1 MENSLKSKIA
11 GFLQWYQ
18 DLYGGE
24 WYIETPNPAAA
35 EKRPGQT
42 AALGNSMLQQFHRA
56 IENCQN
62 CPLGRTR
69 TKFVFGTGHEN
80 AGIMF
85 IGEAP
90 GQDEDLQGI
99 PFVGRAGQLLN
110 KLLAN
115 VQLKREEVYI
125 ANILKCRPPN
135 NRDPQPEEVEQC
147 IPYLQRQIEMVQPK
161 LLVALG
167 RVAAQNLLS
176 TTESLTNMRKRVWS
190 YREIPLIVTYHPA
203 FVLRYNDKFDSAM
216 EDMRFILEHYQKL
229 PEEERAKKDEN
240 S

>member
-1 MENSLKSKIA
+1 MENSLKSKIV

-24 WYIETPNPAAA
+24 WYIEAQNLAAT
-35 EKRPGQT
+35 ENRPGQT
-42 AALGNSMLQQFHRA
+42 GVPANTPLQQFHRA

-69 TKFVFGTGHEN
+69 TKFVFGTGHER

-110 KLLAN
+110 KLLAH
-115 VQLKREEVYI
+115 VQLKREDVYI

-135 NRDPQPEEVEQC
+135 NRDPQPGEVEQC

-167 RVAAQNLLS
+167 RVAAQNLLN
-176 TTESLTNMRKRVWS
+176 TTESLTNMRKRIWS

-203 FVLRYNDKFDSAM
+203 FVLRYNDKFDAAM
-216 EDMRFILEHYQKL
+216 EDMHFILEYYHKL
-229 PEEERAKKDEN
+229 PEKEK
-240 S
+240 SGQ

>member
-1 MENSLKSKIA
+1 MENFLKNKIV

-18 DLYGGE
+18 DLYGGA
-24 WYIETPNPAAA
+24 WYVETRDLAAA
-35 EKRPGQT
+35 EKRVGQT
-42 AALGNSMLQQFHRA
+42 LAPAITPLQQFRHA

-69 TKFVFGTGHEN
+69 SRFVFGTGNEN

-147 IPYLQRQIEMVQPK
+147 LPYLHKQIEMIRPK

-167 RVAAQNLLS
+167 RVAAQNLLN

-203 FVLRYNDKFDSAM
+203 FVLRYNDKLDSAM
-216 EDMRFILEHYQKL
+216 EDMRFILDYYHKL
-229 PEEERAKKDEN
+229 PEQEKAGQ
-240 S
+240 

>member
-1 MENSLKSKIA
+1 MENSLKSKIV

-24 WYIETPNPAAA
+24 WYIETPSLAAA

-42 AALGNSMLQQFHRA
+42 GAPANTPLQQFRHA

-69 TKFVFGTGHEN
+69 TKFVFGTGNES

-110 KLLAN
+110 KLLAH
-115 VQLKREEVYI
+115 VQLKREDVYI

-135 NRDPQPEEVEQC
+135 NRDPQPGEVEQC

-167 RVAAQNLLS
+167 RVAAQNLLN
-176 TTESLTNMRKRVWS
+176 TTESLANMRKRIWS

-203 FVLRYNDKFDSAM
+203 FVLRYNDKLDAAM
-216 EDMRFILEHYQKL
+216 EDMHFILEYYHKL
-229 PEEERAKKDEN
+229 PEKEKPGQ
-240 S
+240 

>member
-1 MENSLKSKIA
+1 MENSLKNKIT

-18 DLYGGE
+18 DLYGRE
-24 WYIETPNPAAA
+24 WYIEGQGLAAT
-35 EKRPGQT
+35 EKRAEPPRVS
-42 AALGNSMLQQFHRA
+42 AATPLQQFHRA

-69 TKFVFGTGHEN
+69 TKFVFGTGPES
-80 AGIMF
+80 ADIMF

-110 KLLAN
+110 KLLAH

-135 NRDPQPEEVEQC
+135 NRDPLPEEVAQC
-147 IPYLQRQIEMVQPK
+147 LPYLHKQIEMIRPK

-167 RVAAQNLLS
+167 RVAGQNLLN
-176 TTESLTNMRKRVWS
+176 TAESLTNMRKRVWS
-190 YREIPLIVTYHPA
+190 YRDIPLIVTYHPA
-203 FVLRYNDKFDSAM
+203 FVLRYNDKLDSAM
-216 EDMRFILEHYQKL
+216 EDMRFILDYYHQL
-229 PEEERAKKDEN
+229 PEQEKAGQ
-240 S
+240 